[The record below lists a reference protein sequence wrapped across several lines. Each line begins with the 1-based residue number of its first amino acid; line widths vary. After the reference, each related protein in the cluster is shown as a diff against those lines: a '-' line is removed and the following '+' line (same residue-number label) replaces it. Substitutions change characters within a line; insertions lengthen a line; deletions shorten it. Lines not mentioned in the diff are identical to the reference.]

1 MANSGASPAMTP
13 DPIRTVAVI
22 GAGTMGWQIGLQC
35 AARGVVAQLTD
46 ISPAAVERA
55 LRQAGE
61 KLDEWVDAGKL
72 RVEERAEALKRLRP
86 ASDLLG
92 AVEGVDLVIEAIV
105 EEVPAKRV
113 LFAELDR
120 LCPRRVI
127 LATNSS
133 SIRSRLLADATTRP
147 DKVLNL
153 HFLRR
158 PWDRPVLEIMS
169 CGQTSEETL
178 ATGAAFARQLGLVP
192 IHVRKEATGYVYNR
206 LWRALKKEAL
216 YMAREGIAPIEDID
230 RAFMLG
236 MGAPAG
242 PFMLMDQVGLDVT
255 LDIERQWYAESG
267 DERDRP
273 PAFLEEW
280 VREGRLGV
288 KSGHGFYRYPDPPMG
303 NAERGTRNSE

>member
-1 MANSGASPAMTP
+1 MMTSQP
-13 DPIRTVAVI
+13 PSHRLSSSVRTVAVI

-35 AARGVVAQLTD
+35 ATRGLVAQLTD
-46 ISPAAVERA
+46 FSPAAVERA
-55 LRQAGE
+55 LRQAGK

-86 ASDLLG
+86 AGDLLG

-105 EEVPAKRV
+105 EEVPAKRA

-120 LCPRRVI
+120 LCPPWVI

-133 SIRSRLLADATTRP
+133 SIRSRLLADATGRP
-147 DKVLNL
+147 GKVLNL

-158 PWDRPVLEIMS
+158 PWDPPVLEIMS

-178 ATGAAFARQLGLVP
+178 AAGAAFARHLGLVP

-216 YMAREGIAPIEDID
+216 
-230 RAFMLG
+230 
-236 MGAPAG
+236 
-242 PFMLMDQVGLDVT
+242 
-255 LDIERQWYAESG
+255 
-267 DERDRP
+267 
-273 PAFLEEW
+273 
-280 VREGRLGV
+280 
-288 KSGHGFYRYPDPPMG
+288 
-303 NAERGTRNSE
+303 

>member
-1 MANSGASPAMTP
+1 MTINASPP
-13 DPIRTVAVI
+13 VRPSESIRTVAVI

-35 AARGVVAQLTD
+35 ATHGVVAQLTD
-46 ISPAAVERA
+46 ISPEAVERA
-55 LRQAGE
+55 LRQVGE

-86 ASDLLG
+86 AGDLLG
-92 AVEGVDLVIEAIV
+92 AVEGVDLVVEAIV

-133 SIRSRLLADATTRP
+133 SIRSRLLADATGRP

-178 ATGAAFARQLGLVP
+178 AVGAAFARQLGLVP

-288 KSGHGFYRYPDPPMG
+288 KSGHGFYRYPDPPF
-303 NAERGTRNSE
+303 ERPNWLKADDE

>member
-1 MANSGASPAMTP
+1 MEIKKVG
-13 DPIRTVAVI
+13 VL
-22 GAGTMGWQIGLQC
+22 GAGLMGHGIAQVAAQAGYDVVLREVDDDRLSKGIGKIEK
-35 AARGVVAQLTD
+35 QLGK
-46 ISPAAVERA
+46 AVE
-55 LRQAGE
+55 
-61 KLDEWVDAGKL
+61 KGKL
-72 RVEERAEALKRLRP
+72 EQADA
-86 ASDLLG
+86 D
-92 AVEGVDLVIEAIV
+92 AVRGRIQGTLDYADFADCDLVIEAIV
-105 EEVPAKRV
+105 EEVPAKRA

-133 SIRSRLLADATTRP
+133 SIRSRLLADATGRP

-178 ATGAAFARQLGLVP
+178 AVGAAFARQLGLVP

-288 KSGHGFYRYPDPPMG
+288 KSGHGFYRYPDPPF
-303 NAERGTRNSE
+303 ERPNWLKANDE